1 MSRTQLIS
9 AQQPQ
14 LFIDN
19 VISSGKFNIILANT
33 PVNNQQYIIKAFQKD
48 ERSHYAFVKEKRV
61 HSTLN
66 HQNIIQYVPDYLFQV
81 DITHF
86 TVIFMEYAPYGDFFN
101 LILDYAFNDEKLI
114 RTYFHQL
121 IEGLKYLHSKNV
133 AHLDLKLEN
142 ILLGKD
148 FNLKIA
154 DFDLSQ
160 NINDE
165 RLGSNGTA
173 NYRAPEII
181 GGTCKDYRAA
191 DIYSAGVCLYTL
203 MTGAFPFME
212 QEQRKKIQ
220 LFRYDTYVENNEEFW
235 RENEALLAGRVNF
248 SQSFKDLINNM
259 LALNPSERFT
269 IEQIEESR
277 WYQEPIYTEEELQV
291 EIRKVLNL

>member
-14 LFIDN
+14 LFIDR
-19 VISSGKFNIILANT
+19 VISSGKFNVILANT
-33 PVNNQQYIIKAFQKD
+33 PTNNQYIIKAFQKD
-48 ERSHYAFVKEKRV
+48 ERSHCAFVKEKRV

-66 HQNIIQYVPDYLFQV
+66 HQNVIQYIPDYRFQV

-101 LILDYAFNDEKLI
+101 LILDYAFTDEKLI

-121 IEGLKYLHSKNV
+121 IEALKYLHSKGI

-142 ILLGKD
+142 LLLGQD
-148 FNLKIA
+148 LLLKVA

-160 NINDE
+160 NLSDE
-165 RLGSNGTA
+165 RITSSGTA
-173 NYRAPEII
+173 NYRAPEIMA
-181 GGTCKDYRAA
+181 GTCKNFRAA

-259 LALNPSERFT
+259 LTLNPSERFS

-277 WYQEPIYTEEELQV
+277 WYQEPIYTEEELKT